1 MAQSQS
7 GTAKVELDDKQTPAP
22 KRVMKAVF
30 ATLRSR
36 GYDCMS
42 VADMETP
49 AHTDVSGGITPE
61 WASDARKLDNE
72 GVFAHMDV
80 TDELEGVFGEPT
92 GSSHVTTVFVRA
104 GKTVAET
111 VAKLDDRGHIEAAI
125 NKAYDSLKPESIDV
139 TDAQARDL
147 KSRATDMVAYKV
159 AEHAKGWVA
168 EKTLTETDALAK
180 AGMSNDIG
188 EQDAYDRSAG
198 EYVQIKSVTLG
209 YKPNQTVKKDEN
221 GQFVTTDKEVPIVF
235 YQWDCD
241 GGLWFG
247 RDHKAVNK
255 QAADVK
261 GHKATTI
268 ARTHSAYT
276 YNGRTYRKQWW

>member
-1 MAQSQS
+1 MSKAK
-7 GTAKVELDDKQTPAP
+7 AVKVELDDKQLPAP
-22 KRVMKAVF
+22 KRIMKAVF

-36 GYDCMS
+36 GYDVMS
-42 VADMETP
+42 VEDMETP
-49 AHTDVSGGITPE
+49 AHEDLSGGLTPE

-80 TDELEGVFGEPT
+80 KDELDGVFGEHS
-92 GSSHVTTVFVRA
+92 GSAPVTAIFVKA

-111 VAKLDDRGHIEAAI
+111 VAILDDRGHIGAAI
-125 NKAYDSLKPESIDV
+125 NKAYDSLKPDSIDV
-139 TDAQARDL
+139 TNAQARDL
-147 KSRATDMVAYKV
+147 KDRATDMVAYKV
-159 AEHAKGWVA
+159 AEHSKGWVA
-168 EKTLTETDALAK
+168 EKTLTDTDAFSK
-180 AGMSNDIG
+180 AGISNDIG
-188 EQDAYDRSAG
+188 EQDAYALEPS

-209 YKPNQTVKKDEN
+209 YKPNQTIKKNEQDR
-221 GQFVTTDKEVPIVF
+221 FVTTDNEVPVVF

-247 RDHKAVNK
+247 RNHKAVNK

-276 YNGRTYRKQWW
+276 YDGRTYRKHWW